1 MTKVARNVVTL
12 LVCCLVT
19 ASCARMGSP
28 DGGWFDET
36 PPRVVSTSPTD
47 KGTGFNTQ
55 KVRIVFN
62 EYIKI
67 ENATEK
73 VIVSPPQLEQPE
85 IKAEG
90 KAIVVELKDSLKPN
104 TTYTIDFSDAIT
116 DNNEGNPLGNYTY
129 SFSTGSEI
137 DTMEVSG
144 YVLAADNLEPIKGIA
159 VGLYRADAPDS
170 VFRTEPLL
178 RISRTDSRG
187 HFVVKG
193 IAPGSYRAFAL
204 QDVDGDYMFSQKS
217 EQIAF
222 SHDVFEP
229 SSKPDTRYDTIWRD
243 TLHIDEILPIP
254 YTHFLPDDI
263 VLRAF
268 SEVQTDRQKI
278 KTERTDPDRF
288 TFFFSYDHEEIP
300 EIRGLNFDEK
310 GQLLVQRGMSG
321 SASQKSGSKRS
332 TGNGQSAENS
342 VEYPITFWLR
352 DTTLINQDTL
362 RMEAKYHITDTLGV
376 LVEYTDT
383 LEMLPKQPYAKR
395 LKQKQKEYDE
405 WKKQQDKLKKRG
417 EPYDSIMPKEPM
429 LLKIDVQSQLD
440 PDRNITLTSP
450 YPFERLDTAGIH
462 LYTKVDTLWYEAR
475 YQLKPYR
482 DEHPAELFSGTGGLP
497 KAELAYTLL
506 GEWRPGQEYSLEI
519 DSAAISDIYGN
530 SCKAVKQGF
539 KVKGYDAYSTLL
551 FTLSGMNGKP
561 VVAQLLNSSD
571 AVIKEVSTKNGQ
583 AEFFYVTPGKYYLRI
598 FVDSNENGVWD
609 TGNYD
614 EDVQPEAV
622 YYYSEEIECKEK
634 WDVTETWNV
643 LDKPLFEQKP
653 AKLVKQ
659 KGEKQKTI
667 RSKNADRAK
676 KLGIKAPEEN

>member
-1 MTKVARNVVTL
+1 
-12 LVCCLVT
+12 
-19 ASCARMGSP
+19 MGNP

-36 PPRVVSTSPTD
+36 PPRVIGATPADRGTNVTS
-47 KGTGFNTQ
+47 K
-55 KVRIVFN
+55 KVRIFFD
-62 EYIKI
+62 EFIKI
-67 ENATEK
+67 DNPTEK
-73 VIVSPPQLEQPE
+73 VIVSPPQIEMPE
-85 IKAEG
+85 IKATG
-90 KAIVVELKDSLKPN
+90 KRIEVELKDTLKPN
-104 TTYTIDFSDAIT
+104 VTYTIDFSDAIT

-144 YVLAADNLEPIKGIA
+144 YVLEAENLEPIKGIQ
-159 VGLYRADAPDS
+159 VGLYPADAPDS
-170 VFRTEPLL
+170 VFRSQPLL

-187 HFVVKG
+187 YFVIKG

-204 QDVDGDYMFSQKS
+204 QDADGDYTFSQKS
-217 EQIAF
+217 EKIGY
-222 SHDVFEP
+222 SHDVFTP
-229 SSKPDTRYDTIWRD
+229 SSKPDTRYDTIWQD
-243 TLHIDEILPIP
+243 TLHIDRIIPIP
-254 YTHFLPDDI
+254 YIHYMPDDI

-268 SEVQTDRQKI
+268 TETMTDRMLI
-278 KTERTDPDRF
+278 KTERKDPDRLAFYF
-288 TFFFSYDHEEIP
+288 TYGHDEIP
-300 EIRGLNFDEK
+300 VLRGLNFNSDGAFLIDRAWNEHPAPGK
-310 GQLLVQRGMSG
+310 KASSKSNEQA
-321 SASQKSGSKRS
+321 SANAD
-332 TGNGQSAENS
+332 T
-342 VEYPITFWLR
+342 ITYWLR

-362 RMEAKYHITDTLGV
+362 LIEAQYYITDTLGQ
-376 LVEYTDT
+376 LVNHIDT
-383 LEMLPKQPYAKR
+383 LSMVSKVPYAKR
-395 LKQKQKEYDE
+395 QKQQQKAYDD
-405 WKKQQDKLKKRG
+405 WKKQQDKRKKRG

-482 DEHPAELFSGTGGLP
+482 DEHPAELFSGTGDLP

-539 KVKGYDAYSTLL
+539 KAKGYDAYSTLL

-561 VVAQLLNSSD
+561 VVAQLLNASD